1 MEKLYKTKQRLY
13 ILEFLKQHRAE
24 HITAEIIIDYFK
36 KIGTPIGKAT
46 VYRYLDNLVEENKV
60 RKYTTPEHNSAAC
73 FQYVNENGECN
84 NHYHMMCTKCGT
96 LIHINCKELEELT
109 NHIYFKHNFK
119 LDIFKT
125 VMYGICENCMK

>member
-13 ILEFLKQHRAE
+13 ILEFLKQHRDE
-24 HITAEIIIDYFK
+24 HITAETIINYFR
-36 KIGTPIGKAT
+36 KIGTPISKAT

-60 RKYTTPEHNSAAC
+60 RKYTTSEHNSAAC
-73 FQYVNENGECN
+73 FQYANENGECN